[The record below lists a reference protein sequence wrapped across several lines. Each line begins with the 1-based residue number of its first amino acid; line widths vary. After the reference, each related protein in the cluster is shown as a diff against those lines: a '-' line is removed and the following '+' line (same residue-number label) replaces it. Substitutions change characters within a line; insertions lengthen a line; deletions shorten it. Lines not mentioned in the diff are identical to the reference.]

1 MVGITFPCIR
11 GKPDIENLLVLLG
24 ICILIVQHLY
34 YSFKKS
40 DICAQGKSIKAVI
53 INIQY
58 IVVWL
63 DSIILKINR
72 EMPTKLSTRVG
83 LWSIF
88 SFIFIHAR
96 MGIVAQLLTRRVV
109 KGSNPTSCQ
118 ILYKYMNKTQGE
130 ERLGRGRQR

>member
-1 MVGITFPCIR
+1 M
-11 GKPDIENLLVLLG
+11 
-24 ICILIVQHLY
+24 Y
-34 YSFKKS
+34 YSYKKS

-53 INIQY
+53 INVQN

-96 MGIVAQLLTRRVV
+96 MGRSSSIFDTPSGILHHMPNFVQIHEQNAGRRTTRS
-109 KGSNPTSCQ
+109 GTTA
-118 ILYKYMNKTQGE
+118 MNWT
-130 ERLGRGRQR
+130 

>member
-1 MVGITFPCIR
+1 M
-11 GKPDIENLLVLLG
+11 
-24 ICILIVQHLY
+24 Y
-34 YSFKKS
+34 YSYKKS

-53 INIQY
+53 INIQN

-96 MGIVAQLLTRRVV
+96 MGRSSSIVDTPSGKGFESYIMPNFVQIHEQNAGRRTTRSGTTAMNWTLLKDLQYELKFVR
-109 KGSNPTSCQ
+109 K
-118 ILYKYMNKTQGE
+118 KM
-130 ERLGRGRQR
+130 